1 MVHLE
6 LIADVEPTNHH
17 EVVMR
22 KTWELAMKE
31 ELAAIERN
39 DTRELIKLSY
49 DKKAIEV
56 KWVF

>member
-1 MVHLE
+1 MK
-6 LIADVEPTNHH
+6 
-17 EVVMR
+17 
-22 KTWELAMKE
+22 KTLELAMKE

-39 DTRELIKLSY
+39 DTRELINLSY